1 MKSAGLAAPADTV
14 IAADAIARDVLGQAK
29 EPGKANIGSELNCVP
44 FELLGGQTPS
54 GKPSCQGWALRRD
67 KVVRHNHGSAVG
79 HGSKPQFLIPAR
91 IEHSQSR
98 NSGFRIGLFGKRSL
112 AKRGPDD
119 LLRFP
124 GIAGIQNGN
133 DAGDLRRWNCP
144 GRRHRKGAG
153 ERAPGD
159 PVRRPAGAGR
169 VNAYHFC

>member
-98 NSGFRIGLFGKRSL
+98 NSGFRIGLFGNGAWRNVVQTTFYDSPVLLVFRTGTTL
-112 AKRGPDD
+112 AICAV
-119 LLRFP
+119 
-124 GIAGIQNGN
+124 GIALGVGI
-133 DAGDLRRWNCP
+133 A
-144 GRRHRKGAG
+144 
-153 ERAPGD
+153 RAPASGPLVILFDD
-159 PVRRPAGAGR
+159 PPAPAG
-169 VNAYHFC
+169 